1 MENHLHREVAM
12 PRLLLAISVALLL
25 AGSLAAQS
33 DRGPGIRTSMVE
45 TYVEPGQFIIYPFY
59 AYSWDHNYEYQPSM
73 FGIGL
78 DQDFNGT
85 YRTNEAQLFLA
96 YGVADWLAVELEGS
110 RIIADFTK
118 DPNDASG
125 TPASLRESGTADIAG
140 QIRLR
145 LAPERGRRPEFF
157 AAVELLPP
165 QQSGSVLIGDEQWDV
180 KGEIGAARAYRWG
193 TMTFRTTIEYNR
205 GDTHWDLGET
215 SLEYLKRLSP
225 AWRVLMAI
233 EGGEGGAPDD
243 WTLVSAA
250 RWRVARGIDLKFV
263 NGLGLFPK
271 STDWE
276 AQIGVLISAGRP
288 GW

>member
-1 MENHLHREVAM
+1 M
-12 PRLLLAISVALLL
+12 SVALLL

-78 DQDFNGT
+78 DQDFHGT

-96 YGVADWLAVELEGS
+96 YGVTDWLAVELEGS

-145 LAPERGRRPEFF
+145 LAPERGRRPELF

-165 QQSGSVLIGDEQWDV
+165 QQSGSALIGDEQWDV
-180 KGEIGAARAYRWG
+180 KGELGAARAYRWG

-225 AWRVLMAI
+225 AWRRAAGDRRRGRRCARRLDARVC
-233 EGGEGGAPDD
+233 GALARRARHRPQIRE
-243 WTLVSAA
+243 WAGTVSEIDRLGSSDRCLDQ
-250 RWRVARGIDLKFV
+250 RWAPRVVTRIA
-263 NGLGLFPK
+263 P
-271 STDWE
+271 
-276 AQIGVLISAGRP
+276 
-288 GW
+288 